1 MTVVGIDACRQIVLL
16 VVEQSQNSRG
26 MTVAE
31 AADLL
36 SRRFAVRDAIVLGAA
51 GDAQLA
57 TTEEGVLTEPVVAS
71 YAEHAAQQIPDHLLG
86 ETLRGRVIRARP
98 VPSYVEF
105 RLSTEA
111 HPHTLRLPASAEPA
125 GMA

>member
-1 MTVVGIDACRQIVLL
+1 
-16 VVEQSQNSRG
+16 

-31 AADLL
+31 AAELL

-57 TTEEGVLTEPVVAS
+57 TTEEGVLTQPVVAS
-71 YAEHAAQQIPDHLLG
+71 YAQPSARRVPDRLLCEG
-86 ETLRGRVIRARP
+86 LRDREVWARP

-105 RLSTEA
+105 RITAATDYAL
-111 HPHTLRLPASAEPA
+111 LPPSAVPA